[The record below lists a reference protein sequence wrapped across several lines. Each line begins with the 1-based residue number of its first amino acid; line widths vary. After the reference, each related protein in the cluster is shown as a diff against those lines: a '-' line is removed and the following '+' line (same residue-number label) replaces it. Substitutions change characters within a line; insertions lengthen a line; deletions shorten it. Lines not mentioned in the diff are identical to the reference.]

1 MEGSLSSFVGIDVA
15 KNKLDLCVLPDE
27 KRFSID
33 YDAAGLKQLDGA
45 LPEPGTCLIVV
56 ESTGAYHRRVVGEL
70 LEAGHLVAVVNPR
83 QVRDF
88 AKAFNIL
95 AKTDRIDAHVIAR
108 FGQQVKPRITP
119 KPAENQSVLQQLVSR
134 RRQLVELRTAET
146 NRRETITVACVRQSI
161 QHVIDVLNGQIQR
174 IEKEL
179 AKLVES
185 DDDWQAKIQLLS
197 STPGIGNTTALTLLA
212 ELPELGTLN
221 REQISALAGL
231 APYNCDSGKFQGA
244 RSIRGGRSSV
254 RSVLY
259 MAAITARRSNPVIAR
274 FAQRLEERG
283 KKFKVV
289 ITACMHKL
297 LVILNTMMK
306 TQTHWSPVFVH

>member
-1 MEGSLSSFVGIDVA
+1 MRQSSCPCMLNSSKSHGQIKSAVGQAAKRRDSPKSRSAAACPTAADGRSIVSRSRKTATKRDRRRLLGNSPDSRQNRRRSTPATSSHLQDRDISMEGSLSSFVGIDVA
-15 KNKLDLCVLPDE
+15 KNKLDLCVLPEE

-146 NRRETITVACVRQSI
+146 NRRETITVACV
-161 QHVIDVLNGQIQR
+161 
-174 IEKEL
+174 
-179 AKLVES
+179 
-185 DDDWQAKIQLLS
+185 
-197 STPGIGNTTALTLLA
+197 
-212 ELPELGTLN
+212 
-221 REQISALAGL
+221 
-231 APYNCDSGKFQGA
+231 
-244 RSIRGGRSSV
+244 
-254 RSVLY
+254 
-259 MAAITARRSNPVIAR
+259 
-274 FAQRLEERG
+274 
-283 KKFKVV
+283 
-289 ITACMHKL
+289 
-297 LVILNTMMK
+297 
-306 TQTHWSPVFVH
+306 